1 VLLQEQSCAAAT
13 HTLIS
18 QAFSYSLSIY
28 TYNHTLF
35 VHHVMHFSTTSSR
48 ITPPILPPRPPP
60 LLPLPTIK
68 LLLPQLNINRI
79 MRLAHPLPKLA
90 ATAHARCIDLHPLL
104 EVLGAHPARVQ
115 LAERA
120 QERGCLGLQR
130 RFGLLGVC
138 GGDRVQEGPRR
149 AAQLGDVRWAVFGE
163 RGWEGGAL
171 LFAAEGEERAH
182 VVACS
187 AAARYLL
194 AGCYLGLWVVCARI
208 AYCRLAHC
216 AKEVLTACHLRRRR
230 CRS

>member
-1 VLLQEQSCAAAT
+1 MRGRNA
-13 HTLIS
+13 HRHIS
-18 QAFSYSLSIY
+18 GLSVY

-35 VHHVMHFSTTSSR
+35 VHHTVLFSITSSR
-48 ITPPILPPRPPP
+48 ITPPILPPCPPP
-60 LLPLPTIK
+60 LFPFPTIK
-68 LLLPQLNINRI
+68 FLFPQLHIDRV
-79 MRLAHPLPKLA
+79 MRLAHPLPKFA
-90 ATAHARCIDLHPLL
+90 ATADARCVDLHPLL

-120 QERGCLGLQR
+120 QERGCLSLQR
-130 RFGLLGVC
+130 MLWFLRVC

-163 RGWEGGAL
+163 RGGERGAL
-171 LFAAEGEERAH
+171 LFAAESEERAH

-187 AAARYLL
+187 AAAGSLL
-194 AGCYLGLWVVCARI
+194 TGCYRDLWVVGARI
-208 AYCRLAHC
+208 AYCCLAHC